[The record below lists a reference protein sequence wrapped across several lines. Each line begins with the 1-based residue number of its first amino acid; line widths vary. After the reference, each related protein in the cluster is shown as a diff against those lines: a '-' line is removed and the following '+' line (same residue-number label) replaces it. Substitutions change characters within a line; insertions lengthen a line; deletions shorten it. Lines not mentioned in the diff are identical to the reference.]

1 VVPLEVRQIGIRMA
15 VADGDGE
22 KKEGARAPT
31 GDSCG
36 GLGAAQRR
44 EIVEACVRAVL
55 AELKMGRE
63 R

>member
-1 VVPLEVRQIGIRMA
+1 MA